1 MEDTARARSSEDG
14 ATTSNARARVGSIER
29 ARASGRG
36 RERDGDAADDGRR
49 ARARRMRSRS
59 RDGARDD
66 GAHGAR
72 GRSGMGDDG
81 VVGTSGGEN
90 ARARECERGTAA
102 AAAAAAARE
111 ESSFELSG
119 LLAAESNAV
128 RGVALKYVEP
138 VGEARAPTGTWRL
151 YVFKGAEEC
160 GEPYKLRG
168 SKTRYLIGRDR
179 TVADIPSDHPSC
191 SKQHCVIQ
199 FRDVDDGR
207 GVTPYAFDLG
217 SANGTFV
224 NKKRIQGETYVRLKS
239 RDVLKFGA
247 STRDYVLLDEDEALG
262 GSRS

>member
-1 MEDTARARSSEDG
+1 MRRFSCRGTRLRRYSLAKSSRQLELVVVMTETAA
-14 ATTSNARARVGSIER
+14 AT
-29 ARASGRG
+29 
-36 RERDGDAADDGRR
+36 AA
-49 ARARRMRSRS
+49 ATA
-59 RDGARDD
+59 A
-66 GAHGAR
+66 
-72 GRSGMGDDG
+72 
-81 VVGTSGGEN
+81 
-90 ARARECERGTAA
+90 TAA
-102 AAAAAAARE
+102 AAAAAIE

>member
-29 ARASGRG
+29 ARARGRG

-90 ARARECERGTAA
+90 ARARERERGTAA